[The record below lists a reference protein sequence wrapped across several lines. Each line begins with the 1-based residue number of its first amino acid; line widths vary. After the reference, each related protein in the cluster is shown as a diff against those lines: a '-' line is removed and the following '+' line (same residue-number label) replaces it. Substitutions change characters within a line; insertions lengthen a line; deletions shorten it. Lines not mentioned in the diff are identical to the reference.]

1 VLRHPLRKPHK
12 KNAFLGLLRWGKV
25 KQKTKSKSALDFDSP
40 LPSEQAE
47 ERAIKVEAFCEDV

>member
-1 VLRHPLRKPHK
+1 VLKHPRRKPHK

-25 KQKTKSKSALDFDSP
+25 NQKIKRKSGLDFDSP

>member
-1 VLRHPLRKPHK
+1 VLRHPRRKPHK

-25 KQKTKSKSALDFDSP
+25 NQNIKSKNGLDVDSP

-47 ERAIKVEAFCEDV
+47 ERIKNRGGFCEDV